1 MKQLDPS
8 EFKAIGQPLRRKE
21 DLRLLTGKGRFTD
34 DFSLDGQVY
43 AVMVRCPHPHA
54 RIRVI
59 DAAGARAL
67 PGVLGVFTGQDCIA
81 DGLNPIPHEPVPK
94 TKYDMKLRPPSDMEG
109 FLGPHNLL
117 PTDRARHVGEAV
129 AMVVAETEEQALDAA
144 EAVQIDYDELPFVTD
159 ARAAL
164 EPSAPAVWDEVPGN
178 CFIDTMFGDVAATD
192 RAFAAA
198 DHVVKLDFHI
208 GRVTAV
214 TMEPRAA
221 LGVFDPDS
229 GRYALHAGSG
239 GAVRQKHE
247 LAYVLGVAPSQLRV
261 QSYDVGGNFGSK
273 NRPYVEYGLVLWASR
288 KVGRPVK
295 FTATRSETFLSDY
308 QGRDLV
314 TSVELALDRGGRFL
328 ALRADNI
335 SNVGARCVSLS
346 PLSKGAGLITGSYDI
361 PAATLRARAVFTNTM
376 MTQAYRSSGRPEVNY
391 AIERLVD
398 TAARELGFDRIE
410 LRRKNFV
417 RPESMPY
424 TNAVG
429 MTYDSGTYEANMDA
443 VMRLADWDG
452 FPARKREAASRG
464 KLLGLGMGHYVES
477 SIGSPKER
485 TEITVTP
492 EGRIDMVIGTQPS
505 GQGHE
510 TSFAQVLADM
520 ICVRVECIN
529 VIMGDTD
536 IVSVGGGSHSGRSM
550 RHAGTVIAKAST
562 DLINRGKAI
571 AAVVAGT
578 AADQV
583 EFKDGRFRVPGTN
596 YAFDVLELGRQAA
609 QHDLPDELKDGLAV
623 KTDNEM
629 HEPVFPN
636 GCAVCEVE
644 VDPQTGSVGI
654 TRYATVDDV
663 GRCINPLIVHGQ
675 THGGIAQGVGQA
687 MWEQIRLDPSG
698 QPISAS
704 LMDYGMPRFDNLP
717 SFRTE
722 IAEVLSPT
730 NPLGIKAGG
739 EGGTTPALSV
749 MVNAVVD
756 ALAEL
761 GVTDIAMPLTPV
773 TVWEA
778 IQDAKRKAAA

>member
-1 MKQLDPS
+1 
-8 EFKAIGQPLRRKE
+8 
-21 DLRLLTGKGRFTD
+21 
-34 DFSLDGQVY
+34 
-43 AVMVRCPHPHA
+43 
-54 RIRVI
+54 
-59 DAAGARAL
+59 
-67 PGVLGVFTGQDCIA
+67 
-81 DGLNPIPHEPVPK
+81 
-94 TKYDMKLRPPSDMEG
+94 
-109 FLGPHNLL
+109 
-117 PTDRARHVGEAV
+117 
-129 AMVVAETEEQALDAA
+129 
-144 EAVQIDYDELPFVTD
+144 
-159 ARAAL
+159 
-164 EPSAPAVWDEVPGN
+164 
-178 CFIDTMFGDVAATD
+178 
-192 RAFAAA
+192 
-198 DHVVKLDFHI
+198 
-208 GRVTAV
+208 
-214 TMEPRAA
+214 
-221 LGVFDPDS
+221 
-229 GRYALHAGSG
+229 
-239 GAVRQKHE
+239 
-247 LAYVLGVAPSQLRV
+247 
-261 QSYDVGGNFGSK
+261 
-273 NRPYVEYGLVLWASR
+273 
-288 KVGRPVK
+288 
-295 FTATRSETFLSDY
+295 
-308 QGRDLV
+308 
-314 TSVELALDRGGRFL
+314 
-328 ALRADNI
+328 
-335 SNVGARCVSLS
+335 
-346 PLSKGAGLITGSYDI
+346 
-361 PAATLRARAVFTNTM
+361 
-376 MTQAYRSSGRPEVNY
+376 
-391 AIERLVD
+391 
-398 TAARELGFDRIE
+398 
-410 LRRKNFV
+410 
-417 RPESMPY
+417 
-424 TNAVG
+424 
-429 MTYDSGTYEANMDA
+429 
-443 VMRLADWDG
+443 
-452 FPARKREAASRG
+452 
-464 KLLGLGMGHYVES
+464 
-477 SIGSPKER
+477 
-485 TEITVTP
+485 
-492 EGRIDMVIGTQPS
+492 VIGTQPS

-562 DLINRGKAI
+562 ELIARGKAI

-596 YAFDVLELGRQAA
+596 YAFDVLELGRQAV
-609 QHDLPDELKDGLAV
+609 QHDLPDEIKDGLAV

-644 VDPQTGSVGI
+644 VDPQTGAIAI

-687 MWEQIRLDPSG
+687 MWEQLRLDASG

-761 GVTDIAMPLTPV
+761 GVTDITMPLTPL

-778 IQDAKRKAAA
+778 IQNARRKVAA